1 MKLWRNNIL
10 KSNRSLTKWIFNKY
24 IERLKWCTTHKLDRK
39 KIDFFLDVLTI
50 FSLVFG
56 INFCRL
62 FFGGTFLSLSFQF
75 VYWFTVSKWN
85 QENEKYTIFRVKINK
100 CWFDFYHIAFAYP
113 SNVFWYF
120 RRTNQTMNAW
130 KVSMRI
136 RMKCLR
142 RFPHLSFEP
151 VHCKEHYSCA
161 RSMFLFFLGLMLHM
175 GRECVFVC
183 QQMACAVK
191 HSSKLH
197 TSYELSTE
205 GSCMQM

>member
-1 MKLWRNNIL
+1 MSI
-10 KSNRSLTKWIFNKY
+10 
-24 IERLKWCTTHKLDRK
+24 
-39 KIDFFLDVLTI
+39 
-50 FSLVFG
+50 
-56 INFCRL
+56 

-161 RSMFLFFLGLMLHM
+161 RSMFLFFSGLMLHM

-205 GSCMQM
+205 GSCIQMKIYCQSSTTTIWNRRLCARSECTEHLLLMAFHKHKLFDSFQRLTFN

>member
-1 MKLWRNNIL
+1 
-10 KSNRSLTKWIFNKY
+10 
-24 IERLKWCTTHKLDRK
+24 
-39 KIDFFLDVLTI
+39 
-50 FSLVFG
+50 
-56 INFCRL
+56 
-62 FFGGTFLSLSFQF
+62 
-75 VYWFTVSKWN
+75 
-85 QENEKYTIFRVKINK
+85 
-100 CWFDFYHIAFAYP
+100 
-113 SNVFWYF
+113 
-120 RRTNQTMNAW
+120 
-130 KVSMRI
+130 MRI

-161 RSMFLFFLGLMLHM
+161 RSMFLFFSGLMLHM

-205 GSCMQM
+205 GSCIQMKMYCQSSTTTIWNRRLCARSECTEHLLLMAFHKHKLFDSFQRLTFNQSILLCFFNSFNARTNNVIMNFNISIMNERFMVYRFKGTRCIFEEYVNNYIDNRIISFPQKKNIKMNEEVRAREPRVI